1 MTREL
6 IIKNIMV
13 NYGKHGIA
21 EQEINALIDS
31 GLAAGQNYDGIY
43 LGLKLAFSK
52 IYGEEFICTSEDV
65 AKAFG
70 VSPEEVNEM
79 VEQCRTELIANGEN
93 PDDYFFKHKG
103 SRWLM

>member
-13 NYGKHGIA
+13 NYGNHGIT
-21 EQEINALIDS
+21 EQDVNDLIDD

-52 IYGEEFICTSEDV
+52 IYGEEFICTSEDI
-65 AKAFG
+65 AKAFN
-70 VSPEEVNEM
+70 VLPEEVNDM
-79 VEQCRTELIANGEN
+79 VEQCRADLIANGEN
-93 PDDYFFKHKG
+93 SDDYFFKHEG

>member
-13 NYGKHGIA
+13 NYGKHGIT

-52 IYGEEFICTSEDV
+52 IYGEEFICTSEDI

-70 VSPEEVNEM
+70 ISPQKVNEM
-79 VEQCRTELIANGEN
+79 VEQCRTELSTNGEN

-103 SRWLM
+103 NRWLM

>member
-13 NYGKHGIA
+13 NYGKHGIT
-21 EQEINALIDS
+21 EQEINALIGS
-31 GLAAGQNYDGIY
+31 GFAAGQNYDGIY

-52 IYGEEFICTSEDV
+52 IYGEEFICTSEDI

-70 VSPEEVNEM
+70 ISP
-79 VEQCRTELIANGEN
+79 
-93 PDDYFFKHKG
+93 
-103 SRWLM
+103 

>member
-13 NYGKHGIA
+13 NYGKHGIT

-31 GLAAGQNYDGIY
+31 GFAAGQNYDGIY

-65 AKAFG
+65 AKAFE
-70 VSPEEVNEM
+70 VSPEEINEM
-79 VEQCRTELIANGEN
+79 VEQCREN
-93 PDDYFFKHKG
+93 
-103 SRWLM
+103 